1 MHQNFP
7 LSLLNLVLTPRVSDS
22 VGLEG
27 REHAFLTRSQTVLGP
42 VSTGPYSEN
51 HRLKCK
57 LGPEEMS
64 RERFQFNAVS
74 TSDHYGSPE
83 RRAQGNF

>member
-27 REHAFLTRSQTVLGP
+27 REHAFLTSSHTMLVLLIQDP
-42 VSTGPYSEN
+42 TLRTTDLSVN
-51 HRLKCK
+51 LVLRKC
-57 LGPEEMS
+57 
-64 RERFQFNAVS
+64 
-74 TSDHYGSPE
+74 
-83 RRAQGNF
+83 QGRDSSSVQ